1 MEKEV
6 VIKVPPSC
14 QLSIKQKEQRESYIA
29 EKAMVV
35 NDIQREK
42 EEKEKMWAWIA
53 EVLKE
58 NESYKTALD
67 KVNSTF

>member
-14 QLSIKQKEQRESYIA
+14 QLSIKQKEQREAYIA

-58 NESYKTALD
+58 QETIKTALD

>member
-6 VIKVPPSC
+6 FIKVPPSC
-14 QLSIKQKEQRESYIA
+14 ELSLKQREQRENYIA
-29 EKAMVV
+29 EKAMIA
-35 NDIQREK
+35 NDIK
-42 EEKEKMWAWIA
+42 AEKEKMWAWIA

-58 NESYKTALD
+58 QETIKTALD

>member
-14 QLSIKQKEQRESYIA
+14 ELSIKQREQREHYIA

-35 NDIQREK
+35 NDIQKEK
-42 EEKEKMWAWIA
+42 AEKEKMWAWIA

-58 NESYKTALD
+58 NESYKAALD